1 MSTRRAD
8 AWAVTTVS
16 DELNTVLRL
25 VAEGKLSPDEAAPI
39 IEALSARRP
48 PPPLPPSPE
57 GFPFESGAIRANRG
71 RRVRIQVNEHGR
83 RVVDIRVP
91 LSFAA
96 MAASM
101 VPGIPASYAALI
113 QEAVDS
119 ETTGT
124 IVDAEDENG
133 DGVLISME

>member
-1 MSTRRAD
+1 MLRRRAG
-8 AWAVTTVS
+8 AWVVTIVS

-48 PPPLPPSPE
+48 PPGPE
-57 GFPFESGAIRANRG
+57 GFPFESGAIRPNRG

-83 RVVDIRVP
+83 RVVDVRVP

-113 QEAVDS
+113 QDAVDS

>member
-1 MSTRRAD
+1 
-8 AWAVTTVS
+8 VS

-25 VAEGKLSPDEAAPI
+25 VAEGKLSPEEAAPI

-48 PPPLPPSPE
+48 PPPPPSPE
-57 GFPFESGAIRANRG
+57 EFPFDSRATRAVRG

-83 RVVDIRVP
+83 RVVDVRVP
-91 LSFAA
+91 LAFAA
-96 MAASM
+96 MAARM
-101 VPGIPASYAALI
+101 VPGIPDSYASLI
-113 QEAVDS
+113 EQAVDS